1 MFNETDMQSYSYSE
15 WKTYSEWK
23 CAGRHVREG
32 CRGAVY
38 NGLTLFSREQTSA
51 AGVHDCRQ
59 RPPIDL
65 SGDPNQLK
73 LALPIASGS

>member
-1 MFNETDMQSYSYSE
+1 MYSYSD
-15 WKTYSEWK
+15 WKTYAEWQS
-23 CAGRHVREG
+23 AGRHVREG
-32 CRGAVY
+32 CRGVKE
-38 NGLTLFSREQTSA
+38 NGLTLFSREQTSL
-51 AGVHDCRQ
+51 AGVHDCHQ